1 MTIKQFLKNSIVNGI
16 IKNNDK
22 MISNF
27 QTRFGIVIYSVIFIA
42 ILVVY
47 IVTLNSINNQK
58 SENEKNLVEFFETGR
73 LLNIKQTLF
82 NNLNNP
88 YLEFKYNI
96 EMNDSIGK
104 ILRKL

>member
-1 MTIKQFLKNSIVNGI
+1 MTIKQFLKNSIINGI

-96 EMNDSIGK
+96 ESLFKKFI
-104 ILRKL
+104 IR